1 MRLDKY
7 LSEAGI
13 GTRTE
18 LKKGIRKG
26 LATVNGKVADRPET
40 KVEESDTVTWKGMKV
55 AYASLEYIMLNKPAG
70 VVSATEDYRETTVI
84 DIVESIRSDLFP
96 VGRLDK
102 DTEGLLILTND
113 GALSHRLL
121 SPKRHVDKVYEADVE
136 GVLTEKDIEVF
147 AEGFVVDEELTAKPA
162 KLEILS
168 ADETS
173 CHIRLVLHEGKF
185 HQVKRMVAARG
196 CEVTY
201 LKRVSMGKLA
211 LDPSLAPGDYRN
223 LSAEE
228 VLLLYES

>member
-26 LATVNGKVADRPET
+26 LVTVNGQIIDRPET
-40 KVEESDTVTWKGMKV
+40 KVNEQDTVTWKSRLV
-55 AYASLEYIMLNKPAG
+55 AFKQLEYIMLNKPAG
-70 VVSATEDYRETTVI
+70 IVSATEDTRDTTVI

-113 GALSHRLL
+113 GVLAHRLL
-121 SPKRHVDKVYEADVE
+121 SPKHHVDKLYEADVD
-136 GVLTEKDIEVF
+136 GVMTIKDISVF
-147 AEGFVVDEELTAKPA
+147 AEGFAVDDELTAKPA
-162 KLEILS
+162 KLEILHT
-168 ADETS
+168 DKTS
-173 CHIRLVLHEGKF
+173 CRIRLTLQEGKF

-196 CEVTY
+196 CKVTY
-201 LKRVSMGKLA
+201 LKRVSMGKLK
-211 LDPSLAPGDYRN
+211 LDPELAPGEFRD
-223 LSAEE
+223 LTAEE
-228 VLLLYES
+228 VMLLYES

>member
-26 LATVNGKVADRPET
+26 FAAVNGCVVDRPET
-40 KVEESDTVTWKGMKV
+40 KVSESDRVTWKGMEV
-55 AYASLEYIMLNKPAG
+55 AFTSLEYIMLNKPAG
-70 VVSATEDYRETTVI
+70 VVSATEDHRDTTVI
-84 DIVESIRSDLFP
+84 DIVESIRNDLFP

-121 SPKRHVDKVYEADVE
+121 SPKRHVDKVYEADVD
-136 GVLTEKDIEVF
+136 GVMTSEDVDVF
-147 AEGFVVDEELTAKPA
+147 AQGFVVDDELTAKPA
-162 KLEILS
+162 KLEIMS
-168 ADETS
+168 ADEKS

-201 LKRVSMGKLA
+201 LKRMSMGKLS
-211 LDPSLAPGDYRN
+211 LDPALAPGEYRN
-223 LSAEE
+223 LTAKE
-228 VLLLYES
+228 VQALYES

>member
-26 LATVNGKVADRPET
+26 FATVNGVVADRPET
-40 KVEESDTVTWKGMKV
+40 KVDEHDTVTWKGMTV

-70 VVSATEDYRETTVI
+70 VVSATEDYRDTTVI
-84 DIVESIRSDLFP
+84 DIVESIRNDLFP

-121 SPKRHVDKVYEADVE
+121 SPKRHVDKVYEADVD
-136 GVLTEKDIEVF
+136 GVMTEEDVAVF

-162 KLEILS
+162 KLEIMS
-168 ADETS
+168 VEDDR
-173 CHIRLVLHEGKF
+173 CHIRLTLHEGKF

-201 LKRVSMGKLA
+201 LKRVSMGKLV
-211 LDPSLAPGDYRN
+211 LDPSLLPGDYRD
-223 LSAEE
+223 LTSEE
-228 VLLLYES
+228 VLALYES